1 MYTSSNNYCLN
12 SNSFSNSNSN
22 NSDNN
27 NNNNNNNNENN
38 NHSYNNNNNNS
49 NNNNNNNNRQIMF
62 TKVINFSTFLFIMWI
77 ICYNNILQT
86 NLTYRKSNHSSNF
99 VERYRQSVLIHLTN

>member
-49 NNNNNNNNRQIMF
+49 NNNNNNNRQIMF

>member
-1 MYTSSNNYCLN
+1 MYTSSNNYYLN

-22 NSDNN
+22 NSNK
-27 NNNNNNNNENN
+27 NNNNNENN
-38 NHSYNNNNNNS
+38 NHNYNNNNNNS
-49 NNNNNNNNRQIMF
+49 NNNNRQIMF

-86 NLTYRKSNHSSNF
+86 NNSFY
-99 VERYRQSVLIHLTN
+99 LIANQIIHQILWKNTVNLF